1 MSSFTGIDIGLRA
14 LMAAQASLAAA
25 AANTANASTPG
36 YSRIRARLVDD
47 APPLTATGAN
57 SPGFGVRVDGFERIR
72 DAIVDL
78 QWRAAAA
85 EGGEQERM
93 AAALEQVEAAFP
105 SDGINDIGAA
115 FRRFVGAWNDVA
127 SDPTSSAARSV
138 ALEATRHI
146 ASRLNSAASQ
156 LNLAAD
162 GIDAEVRAKVD
173 IVNGMAREIADLNGL
188 ISISGNSADSGA
200 ANALI
205 DRRDLLIDQI
215 ATYGRV
221 TVTTQGDAGFI
232 VLFGGGALVSGGA
245 TQEITTMADPVSGR
259 VVPAYAASGKL
270 TFSSGEFKGLIEA
283 RDTKIAAYR
292 TALNAYAGEIST
304 AVNAIHAAGVDTTGN
319 PAGNLFS
326 VTVGNEAATI
336 AAAINDPAFLSVAS
350 APSQPGNN
358 DTASAIAALRTT
370 RFMSAGTE
378 TPGDAFARIVTTI
391 GADVSGSIIRR
402 DAAGLVG
409 DHLTARRESVSGVN
423 IDEEAA
429 NTLRAQRAYQAAARI
444 VSVADSMLD
453 VLLGMGA
460 R

>member
-72 DAIVDL
+72 DAIADL

-85 EGGEQERM
+85 QGGEHDRM

-105 SDGINDIGAA
+105 SDGVNDIAAA
-115 FRRFVGAWNDVA
+115 FRRFAGAWNDVA
-127 SDPTSSAARSV
+127 SDPTSSAARSA
-138 ALEATRHI
+138 ALEASRHV
-146 ASRLNSAASQ
+146 ASRLNAAADQ
-156 LNLAAD
+156 LRLAAEA
-162 GIDAEVRAKVD
+162 IDAEVRAD
-173 IVNGMAREIADLNGL
+173 ITTVNGIAREIADLNGL
-188 ISISGNSADSGA
+188 IAISGNSADSGA

-205 DRRDLLIDQI
+205 DRRDLLIDQL
-215 ATYGRV
+215 AAFGPV
-221 TVTTQGDAGFI
+221 TVTTQGDAGTI

-245 TQEITTMADPVSGR
+245 TQEIVPVTHPLSGR
-259 VVPAYAASGKL
+259 VVPGYAASGPL

-283 RDTKIAAYR
+283 RDTKIDAYSGSINGYAADLI
-292 TALNAYAGEIST
+292 A
-304 AVNAIHAAGVDTTGN
+304 AVNAIHTAGVDSTGS
-319 PAGNLFS
+319 PAGALFTA
-326 VTVGNEAATI
+326 TVGDEARTI
-336 AAAINDPAFLSVAS
+336 SVLINDPSLLAVAS
-350 APSQPGNN
+350 TAGQPGNN
-358 DTASAIAALRTT
+358 QAAAAIAALRTT
-370 RFMSAGTE
+370 KFMNSSTE
-378 TPGDAFARIVTTI
+378 SPSDAFARIVTTI
-391 GADVSGSIIRR
+391 GADVSGAIIRR
-402 DAAGLVG
+402 DAASLVG

-444 VSVADSMLD
+444 VSIADSMLD